1 MPMTHINNIE
11 KFNIKKIDEVAE
23 LPTLPNVANEIMNMI
38 DKPYV
43 SAAKLAKL
51 ISQDQGMVAKIL
63 SLANSPV
70 YGLTQK
76 VSTIELAIVVLGFDT
91 IKELIIS
98 LSILN
103 SAQSR
108 NERYFNTNYFGKHS
122 ILCGTVARMLA
133 NDFGYRVSGE
143 AFIAGL
149 LHDIGISTMQKYL
162 TSEFNLISELRF
174 YQKISQ
180 LDAEK
185 IIIGKTHPEIG
196 SHLASKWNFPAQ
208 LIESIRFHHSP
219 SEAVLN
225 PTLTAL
231 IHLADHISS
240 LVSEPYLL
248 VEESEKL
255 DDSIIETLELPDET
269 YLQGLIR
276 STIELI
282 NSNFKELAS
291 MQVN

>member
-1 MPMTHINNIE
+1 MENINHIE
-11 KFNIKKIDEVAE
+11 KFNLKKIEGVAE
-23 LPTLPNVANEIMNMI
+23 LPTLPHIAHEIMNMI

-63 SLANSPV
+63 SLANSPI
-70 YGLTQK
+70 YGLSQK

-122 ILCGTVARMLA
+122 IFCGTIARMLA
-133 NDFGYRVSGE
+133 NDFGYRVAGE

-162 TSEFNLISELRF
+162 SSEFNLISELRF

-180 LDAEK
+180 LDAER

-208 LIESIRFHHSP
+208 LVEAIRFHHSP
-219 SEAVLN
+219 SQATIN
-225 PTLTAL
+225 PTLSA
-231 IHLADHISS
+231 IVHLADHISS
-240 LVSEPYLL
+240 LVSEPFLL

-255 DDSIIETLELPDET
+255 DESVIEKLDLPDET
-269 YLQGLIR
+269 YLQELIR
-276 STIELI
+276 NTIEVV
-282 NSNFKELAS
+282 NSNFKDIAS
-291 MQVN
+291 MKIN

>member
-1 MPMTHINNIE
+1 MTMENINNIE
-11 KFNIKKIDEVAE
+11 KFNLKKIEEVAE
-23 LPTLPNVANEIMNMI
+23 LPTLPHIAHEIMNMI

-51 ISQDQGMVAKIL
+51 ISQDQGMVSKVL
-63 SLANSPV
+63 SLANSPI
-70 YGLTQK
+70 YGLSQK
-76 VSTIELAIVVLGFDT
+76 VSTIELAIVILGFDT

-122 ILCGTVARMLA
+122 ILCGTIARMLA
-133 NDFGYRVSGE
+133 NDFGYRVAGE

-162 TSEFNLISELRF
+162 ASEFNLISELRF

-180 LDAEK
+180 LEAEK
-185 IIIGKTHPEIG
+185 IILGKTHPEIG

-208 LIESIRFHHSP
+208 LIESIRYHHSP
-219 SEAVLN
+219 KEATIN
-225 PTLTAL
+225 PTLTAI
-231 IHLADHISS
+231 IHLADHVSS
-240 LVSEPYLL
+240 LVSEPFLL
-248 VEESEKL
+248 VEENEKL
-255 DDSIIETLELPDET
+255 DESVIDTLGLPDET
-269 YLQGLIR
+269 YLQELIR
-276 STIELI
+276 NTIEVI
-282 NSNFKELAS
+282 NTNFKDLAS
-291 MQVN
+291 MKIN